1 MQRSFLGFH
10 RQVLPPVTNYLLGWL
25 LPTKKNSTLK
35 YHTMKT
41 QPDQMQLNSF
51 FTFSIQMLTPLS
63 ISKPRCTITF
73 TDSNFATKV
82 NISRRFSPY
91 EMDTA
96 NLFDEA
102 GNPCQMRQ
110 PLQQILQQK
119 KKNTKQLNPT
129 QVLKEPCAPMLSR
142 RRTQG
147 RIRPL
152 STFQLH
158 PFPCTSQCSPNP
170 SSSRKSN
177 YNFD

>member
-25 LPTKKNSTLK
+25 LPTKKNSMLK

-51 FTFSIQMLTPLS
+51 FTFSIQMLIPLS

-82 NISRRFSPY
+82 NISRRFSPN

-119 KKNTKQLNPT
+119 KKKHKAAKSNTG
-129 QVLKEPCAPMLSR
+129 LK
-142 RRTQG
+142 RT
-147 RIRPL
+147 L
-152 STFQLH
+152 
-158 PFPCTSQCSPNP
+158 CTNVVKKKN
-170 SSSRKSN
+170 SRKNQASVDVPTAPLPL
-177 YNFD
+177 YKPM